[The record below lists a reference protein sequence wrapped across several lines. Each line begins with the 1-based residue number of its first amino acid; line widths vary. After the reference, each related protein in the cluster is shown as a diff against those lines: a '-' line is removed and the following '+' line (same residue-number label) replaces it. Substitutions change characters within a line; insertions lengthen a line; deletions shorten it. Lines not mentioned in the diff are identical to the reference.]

1 MANHLELCEIILS
14 SEMLTTMSRGILNLI
29 FCSVC
34 LDHHTHPH
42 NPKKN
47 DHLLTTMPRV
57 IFNVICSKEGGLIIS
72 RSSLRSWSSNNAKM
86 DMRGNVDH
94 DNDQNKTGTSTK
106 TSPDCLET
114 PSRKFPLRDSD
125 RWVRWEIE
133 HKRCSLLSLKM
144 GNAKEER
151 HGSIKWPCCA
161 YTMYIKIENVFF
173 IRTETT
179 SWTGAAT
186 SFSFPTSSLAGPST
200 DQVNS
205 EVYKFFILVSFPSS
219 HSRASGSGKLSRVLH
234 PVNIGQFLLLRQI
247 RLWLLRQQRH
257 DWEVQ
262 DRLQRL
268 RTQMLQSTMQEYQ
281 KHNATA
287 TRLNAKWLW
296 KSQSAVLVTN
306 KCKMPTRSV

>member
-1 MANHLELCEIILS
+1 
-14 SEMLTTMSRGILNLI
+14 
-29 FCSVC
+29 
-34 LDHHTHPH
+34 
-42 NPKKN
+42 
-47 DHLLTTMPRV
+47 
-57 IFNVICSKEGGLIIS
+57 
-72 RSSLRSWSSNNAKM
+72 
-86 DMRGNVDH
+86 
-94 DNDQNKTGTSTK
+94 
-106 TSPDCLET
+106 
-114 PSRKFPLRDSD
+114 
-125 RWVRWEIE
+125 
-133 HKRCSLLSLKM
+133 M
-144 GNAKEER
+144 GNSKEER
-151 HGSIKWPCCA
+151 HASINWPCCA
-161 YTMYIKIENVFF
+161 YTMYIKIKNVFF

-205 EVYKFFILVSFPSS
+205 EVYKFFILVSSPSPP
-219 HSRASGSGKLSRVLH
+219 SRASGLGRLSRVLH
-234 PVNIGQFLLLRQI
+234 KVDVDQFLLLRQI

-287 TRLNAKWLW
+287 TRLNAKLLW

>member
-1 MANHLELCEIILS
+1 M
-14 SEMLTTMSRGILNLI
+14 GI
-29 FCSVC
+29 
-34 LDHHTHPH
+34 
-42 NPKKN
+42 
-47 DHLLTTMPRV
+47 
-57 IFNVICSKEGGLIIS
+57 
-72 RSSLRSWSSNNAKM
+72 
-86 DMRGNVDH
+86 
-94 DNDQNKTGTSTK
+94 
-106 TSPDCLET
+106 
-114 PSRKFPLRDSD
+114 
-125 RWVRWEIE
+125 
-133 HKRCSLLSLKM
+133 
-144 GNAKEER
+144 AKEER
-151 HGSIKWPCCA
+151 PGSIKWPCCA
-161 YTMYIKIENVFF
+161 YTMYIKIKNVFF

-205 EVYKFFILVSFPSS
+205 EIHNFLCKSFPRQFPSP
-219 HSRASGSGKLSRVLH
+219 HSRAGGMGKLTRVLD
-234 PVNIGQFLLLRQI
+234 PVNAGQFLLLRQI

-287 TRLNAKWLW
+287 TRLNARLLW